1 MGERKVLN
9 YYVPPDI
16 DPSKVPRIK
25 KDLTKPI
32 EVRTMI
38 PFSMRCSTCSEYMYQ
53 GKKFNCKMEVLQNET
68 YLGIRIRR
76 FYIKCTNC
84 SAAITYKTDPKN
96 SGYEMEGGA
105 SRNFE
110 AWKETEDAVADAKA
124 TRKEEDDMDAMK
136 KLENRTLDNKREM
149 DVLDAL
155 EAVRALNQRH
165 ERVDT
170 KALISTLFQQQQNEG
185 QGVAQ
190 ELVLGPDGLTDA
202 ERDMLA
208 SVNFKSKARVGV
220 TANGVLIRTLADSDS
235 DQEKD
240 PVAVPTAEDGFSVF
254 DRQTKPKPKP
264 DAKLSDPLVTI
275 IKKKRKIDHVDAP
288 QNLAAIADPVVQ
300 AESGGV
306 VASSSAVSAAV
317 LGLSGYGSDS
327 D

>member
-170 KALISTLFQQQQNEG
+170 KALISTLLQHQQNEG
-185 QGVAQ
+185 QAQ
-190 ELVLGPDGLTDA
+190 ELELGPDGLTDA
-202 ERDMLA
+202 EREMLA
-208 SVNFKSKARVGV
+208 SVKFKNKARVGV
-220 TANGVLIRTLADSDS
+220 TANGVLIRNLADSDS

-240 PVAVPTAEDGFSVF
+240 PVAVPTADDGFGVF
-254 DRQTKPKPKP
+254 DRQNKPKL
-264 DAKLSDPLVTI
+264 DSKLSEPFVTI
-275 IKKKRKIDHVDAP
+275 IKKKRKIDHVDEP
-288 QNLAAIADPVVQ
+288 QNLGATGEPGAA
-300 AESGGV
+300 
-306 VASSSAVSAAV
+306 VASSTVSEAV
-317 LGLSGYGSDS
+317 LGLAGYGSDS